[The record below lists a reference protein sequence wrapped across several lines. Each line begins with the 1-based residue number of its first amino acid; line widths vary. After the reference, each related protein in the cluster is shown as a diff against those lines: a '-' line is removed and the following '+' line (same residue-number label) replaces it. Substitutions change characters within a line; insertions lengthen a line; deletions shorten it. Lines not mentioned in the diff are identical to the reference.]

1 MRKIC
6 LFVIC
11 LLSCAFVVLISRNF
25 PMAVHAAQ
33 DRGGVR
39 TPTTESG
46 QPGTW
51 AQPAAGKRT
60 VDVRQLKSE
69 ARELTAMSQ
78 LLPDQMEQIGNGKL
92 PKDLIENL
100 KKIEKL
106 AKRIR
111 SEVE

>member
-1 MRKIC
+1 
-6 LFVIC
+6 
-11 LLSCAFVVLISRNF
+11 
-25 PMAVHAAQ
+25 
-33 DRGGVR
+33 
-39 TPTTESG
+39 
-46 QPGTW
+46 
-51 AQPAAGKRT
+51 
-60 VDVRQLKSE
+60 
-69 ARELTAMSQ
+69 MSQ

>member
-1 MRKIC
+1 MRKIR
-6 LFVIC
+6 LFLIC
-11 LLSCAFVVLISRNF
+11 LLFCTFAVLISRNF
-25 PMAVHAAQ
+25 PTAVHAAQ

-51 AQPAAGKRT
+51 VQPAGKRT

-92 PKDLIENL
+92 PKGLIENL